1 MNRTRQ
7 ISLWKRQIPRP
18 VDLVHQPA
26 VGLAGGG
33 ELVVVLFQHPAQVQ
47 GGLAFCFEFGLLD
60 SGAGR
65 GAEAAAVGTRSL
77 SSGLSEAEFVLDL
90 WSCGAV
96 RRRDTQAMP
105 PLVQQRPRLGNGSQT
120 EELRSPTL
128 STATSSPPA

>member
-77 SSGLSEAEFVLDL
+77 SSGLSEAEFVWICGPAVLCDGATL
-90 WSCGAV
+90 RRCRRWSAKGKA
-96 RRRDTQAMP
+96 R
-105 PLVQQRPRLGNGSQT
+105 
-120 EELRSPTL
+120 
-128 STATSSPPA
+128 